1 GNDVGKVRQT
11 AIRQVSR
18 ELCEGNDILSLDGAI
33 DYIGVVNERVVAA
46 RIRVNVGSEIAYIG
60 QAFRVRFPRFSSRTH
75 SPNEVVIAEYAG
87 ASVVGGEELPTG
99 EHQVVGDRVMGVGVI
114 LKGQSITAGQ

>member
-1 GNDVGKVRQT
+1 MGELVVTRAGGHARRAIVRVILKVGNDVGKVRQT

-46 RIRVNVGSEIAYIG
+46 RIRVNVGSEIAYSG

-75 SPNEVVIAEYAG
+75 SPNQVVIAEYAG
-87 ASVVGGEELPTG
+87 ASVVGGEE
-99 EHQVVGDRVMGVGVI
+99 
-114 LKGQSITAGQ
+114 